1 MSDDDTG
8 SGSPSRRI
16 AAWSFGLSVVS
27 VVAAGVVVAGL
38 LHTPEP
44 ELTTA
49 PPTTTTPPPSPER
62 PEYSYVTPS
71 VTYPT
76 QITGC
81 DVVEPPSK
89 GEFVAY
95 LRDKSPGYDN
105 PTYPWFSGPKALAM
119 SEALVGALPAGTE
132 VEFASPEASLYF
144 RPIVSDEESAPDL
157 GGSTDTSGTLL
168 RGDARGS
175 LWVSVQQNADPV
187 PPCVAGALDAR
198 RTLGD
203 GTVVDVQDTWSETD
217 GERTLSRSATAY
229 TTDGS
234 RIHLSAS
241 DSSYSGGEEKLSGTV
256 PLSIDELVTLAT
268 LPALRVTAPV
278 PPGTGMPP
286 TSCAASV
293 EGGPAIDRTTAAR
306 VGAALAVVPLPGV
319 TTDRPLGA
327 LWPAGYDAGTLCQAV
342 QVTTPGS
349 ESELRVAI
357 SGGQDLPN
365 TSETSSGRGSY
376 DGTVTEFR
384 TLADGSIVERR
395 EHHYAQVGMEAG
407 AQSTQMT
414 SRTVA
419 VTRPSGGYVQAVS
432 NAAVPVPPLSFE
444 QLEAIVLAPGLEVTS

>member
-1 MSDDDTG
+1 MSDDDTDP
-8 SGSPSRRI
+8 GSPSRRI
-16 AAWSFGLSVVS
+16 AAWTFGLSVVS
-27 VVAAGVVVAGL
+27 VVAAGVVVGGL

-49 PPTTTTPPPSPER
+49 LPTTTTPPPPPEL

-76 QITGC
+76 QIPGC
-81 DVVEPPSK
+81 DVVEPP
-89 GEFVAY
+89 GESEMIAY
-95 LRDKSPGYDN
+95 AHYGAPAYEN
-105 PTYPWFSGPKALAM
+105 PDYPWFSGPKALAM
-119 SEALVGALPAGTE
+119 SQALVDALPAGTE
-132 VEFASPEASLYF
+132 VEFAAPEASLYF
-144 RPIVSDEESAPDL
+144 QPISSYEDPTIDL
-157 GGSTDTSGTLL
+157 GGSTDAHATLR

-175 LWVSVQQNADPV
+175 LWVSVRQTADPV
-187 PPCVAGALDAR
+187 PPCVAGSLDAR

-217 GERTLSRSATAY
+217 GVRTVSRSAAVY

-241 DSSYSGGEEKLSGTV
+241 DASYSDGEEKHSSAV

-268 LPALRVTAPV
+268 LPQLRVTVPV

-286 TSCAASV
+286 MPCSTSV
-293 EGGPAIDRTTAAR
+293 EGGPAIDRAEAAR
-306 VGAALAVVPLPGV
+306 LGVALAAVPLPGV
-319 TTDRPLGA
+319 STDRPLGE
-327 LWPAGYDAGTLCQAV
+327 LWPAGYDAGTVCQAV

-357 SGGQDLPN
+357 AGGQDLPD

-376 DGTVTEFR
+376 DGTFTEIR
-384 TLADGSIVERR
+384 TLADGSVVERR

-414 SRTVA
+414 SRTVT
-419 VTRPSGGYVQAVS
+419 VTRLSGGYVQAVS
-432 NAAVPVPPLSFE
+432 NAAVPARPLSFE
-444 QLEAIVLAPGLEVTS
+444 QLEAIALAPDLEVTS